1 MYKGTESGTVAL
13 GLDDEELRCAAR
25 LVSGAMGDF
34 CPAPEDED
42 YEFSPGFHA
51 KMAALIKKQRIRESA
66 ASALKG
72 VASTAA
78 VLVLCVSLWLGTDV
92 EARADFKQWIL
103 TQYENS
109 SLYQFLF
116 EDTDKKELPMVR
128 VGWMPEGYVQAE
140 VFESENEIDY
150 IYTNGEEDSII
161 LSCIIMSSD
170 SQVDI
175 FDCEADYE
183 KMEIN
188 GMSADFY
195 LSQNQEDTN
204 TLVWIDENAQVM
216 YLLDANLEKAEMI
229 KIAENVASDF
239 D

>member
-13 GLDDEELRCAAR
+13 GFDDEELRCAAR

-109 SLYQFLF
+109 F
-116 EDTDKKELPMVR
+116 VR
-128 VGWMPEGYVQAE
+128 SFFDGDSARSVKGVEFGWLPEGCEEA
-140 VFESENEIDY
+140 ESEVN
-150 IYTNGEEDSII
+150 EDSGYYLFYADDGRGFV
-161 LSCIIMSSD
+161 LSYTTMTSD
-170 SQVDI
+170 TFTAVLTGNVKHEVVEVNGSP
-175 FDCEADYE
+175 ADYFDDLDSDGSD
-183 KMEIN
+183 I
-188 GMSADFY
+188 
-195 LSQNQEDTN
+195 LWWTN
-204 TLVWIDENAQVM
+204 EEAGIAFDLNAV
-216 YLLDANLEKAEMI
+216 LEKEEMI
-229 KIAENVASDF
+229 KIAENIKLILE
-239 D
+239 